1 MTYDDWD
8 VQSDEDAAERTAF
21 YRAANRRRFL
31 QAQEDRDTGNELD
44 PLLFEEPEEE
54 AFEECFNSIVAQMGE
69 VISEWDTADAQ
80 EEEEV

>member
-8 VQSDEDAAERTAF
+8 IRTDDEAHEYCEAARRA
-21 YRAANRRRFL
+21 YRIAADRQRFL

-54 AFEECFNSIVAQMGE
+54 A
-69 VISEWDTADAQ
+69 
-80 EEEEV
+80 